1 VSIKPNLNQVCFLEL
16 VVELELEFH
25 FEELD
30 PKLDS
35 LLAFICGNCNQ
46 NQDLGKKIE
55 KKNTR
60 TRCCVKISLRVVM
73 DIFISNTQLT

>member
-1 VSIKPNLNQVCFLEL
+1 MEL

-35 LLAFICGNCNQ
+35 LLAFICGNCKQ
-46 NQDLGKKIE
+46 NQDFGKNFE
-55 KKNTR
+55 KKT
-60 TRCCVKISLRVVM
+60 LEPVVV
-73 DIFISNTQLT
+73 